1 LDVVLCVKEERGIP
15 KTPQKT
21 IFIGTPGHIKNME
34 RRKQINLGSERIKA
48 VYALEIDTLLDARSY
63 NDTFEVFKPMNPEC
77 QVVLMGSTYPDFV
90 RQKAQMLFLEDDEK
104 KEILKSSFIP
114 NKHWYV
120 GCRADHKKPQML
132 ELLCNNMNFTQAI
145 IYIDQKAAK
154 HNYYTD
160 ELVNMN
166 NRAGQS
172 GKILNT
178 TNSEERRRIVQ
189 KFNKQEIKI
198 LICHDIPL
206 FGINTSNVDI
216 IVHADLPSRT
226 NSSEITPVQAA
237 MDIYERRNNNISNK
251 NCHSIV
257 FTIRTQENEKI
268 CDSINDT
275 YGLEQLP
282 SDPNSVDERFQ

>member
-1 LDVVLCVKEERGIP
+1 MHR
-15 KTPQKT
+15 
-21 IFIGTPGHIKNME
+21 N
-34 RRKQINLGSERIKA
+34 KQINLGSERIKA
-48 VYALEIDTLLDARSY
+48 VYALEIDTLLALRRY
-63 NDTFEVFKPMNPEC
+63 EETFDVFKPMNPEC

-90 RQKAQMLFLEDDEK
+90 RLKAQQLFLDDDDK
-104 KEILKSSFIP
+104 KEVVKTSFVP

-154 HNYYTD
+154 NNYYTD

-166 NRAGQS
+166 NRAGMS

-216 IVHADLPSRT
+216 IVHADLPSKT
-226 NSSEITPVQAA
+226 NQDFVQAA

-251 NCHSIV
+251 DCHVIV
-257 FTIRTQENEKI
+257 FTIRAQDNEKI
-268 CDSINDT
+268 CDSIKDT